1 MFWLM
6 MRYLVTVTRPEVCAK
21 EPSQGQ
27 MGILIVNESSLWL
40 VVGSAGQKTDRGVGL
55 GYNIA
60 MLQYSSE

>member
-1 MFWLM
+1 M

-40 VVGSAGQKTDRGVGL
+40 VVGSAGQKTELSVQD
-55 GYNIA
+55 I
-60 MLQYSSE
+60 Q

>member
-1 MFWLM
+1 M

-40 VVGSAGQKTDRGVGL
+40 VVGSAGQKTDRGVAHQSKDEL
-55 GYNIA
+55 D
-60 MLQYSSE
+60 SSHLSLK